1 MPEVTAK
8 PSALKRL
15 GRIAFR
21 IAAGPDKGKPL
32 WARLVLRLTFGFAIG
47 ALIYTILKFPGGP
60 ETIPRYFL
68 KIGWFWFAVIA
79 MEAFGTFLDAIA
91 IKAFAAP
98 ENKCLSLRHTALAQ
112 LSGRAINIVTP
123 TGNLG
128 EVVKMSVLTEYVSQ
142 SRAVSTILLYN
153 IVRFIIELGFVAL
166 AAPICAL
173 LVPMPDWLRALIL
186 VGGAVCLVIS
196 IGCYV
201 LVRRGMLSSV
211 ARALVKIRLIK
222 QARYEKWQD
231 KLQAVDDKLRL
242 VSGASRRDRVI
253 GISAVLL
260 SQITSMTLS
269 LSILVSLGESLS
281 LGFIGAYVVGGFI
294 IYNIAVFVPMGIGL
308 NEGGWYSLL
317 TLMGEGPARVAAGTM
332 MVLARRVTLLMYAGI
347 GLFLI
352 AASSTVKRAK
362 ERQAQKAAEPAEPEP
377 VIAPAVTESSPSSL
391 TGT

>member
-1 MPEVTAK
+1 MSEAK
-8 PSALKRL
+8 VSPLRKL
-15 GRIAFR
+15 GRLAFR

-32 WARLVLRLTFGFAIG
+32 WARLVLRLTFVFAIG

-60 ETIPRYFL
+60 ETIPRYFV
-68 KIGWFWFAVIA
+68 KIGWFWLAVIA
-79 MEAFGTFLDAIA
+79 MEALGTFLDAIA
-91 IKAFAAP
+91 IRAFAAP
-98 ENKCLSLRHTALAQ
+98 ENEKLSLRHTALAQ

-123 TGNLG
+123 SGNLG

-173 LVPMPDWLRALIL
+173 LVPMPDWLRVLIL
-186 VGGAVCLVIS
+186 VGGAVCLAIS
-196 IGCYV
+196 LGCWV

-211 ARALVKIRLIK
+211 ARGLVKIRLIK

-242 VSGASRRDRVI
+242 IAGASRRDRVI
-253 GISAVLL
+253 GIVAVLL

-281 LGFIGAYVVGGFI
+281 VGFIGAYIVGGFV

-317 TLMGEGPARVAAGTM
+317 TLMGEDKARVAAGTM
-332 MVLARRVTLLMYAGI
+332 MVIARRVTLVMYAGV

-362 ERQAQKAAEPAEPEP
+362 QRQAERAANP
-377 VIAPAVTESSPSSL
+377 APAPAPEAAPLSPAL
-391 TGT
+391 TDSRDS

>member
-1 MPEVTAK
+1 MPPSDDAAK
-8 PSALKRL
+8 PSALKKL

-21 IAAGPDKGKPL
+21 VAAGPDKGKPL
-32 WARLVLRLTFGFAIG
+32 WARLVLRLTFVFALG
-47 ALIYTILKFPGGP
+47 ALVYTILKFPGGP
-60 ETIPRYFL
+60 ETIPRYFV
-68 KIGWFWFAVIA
+68 KIGWFWIAVIA

-91 IKAFAAP
+91 IRAFAAP
-98 ENKCLSLRHTALAQ
+98 ENQHLTLRQTALAQ

-128 EVVKMSVLTEYVSQ
+128 EVVKMSVLTEHVSQ

-173 LVPMPDWLRALIL
+173 MVPMPDWLRALIL
-186 VGGAVCLVIS
+186 IGGAVCLAIS
-196 IGCYV
+196 VGCYV

-211 ARALVKIRLIK
+211 ARALVKIRIIK
-222 QARYEKWQD
+222 KARYEKWQD

-253 GISAVLL
+253 GIAAVLL

-281 LGFIGAYVVGGFI
+281 LGFIGAYVVGGFV

-352 AASSTVKRAK
+352 AASSTVKRAR
-362 ERQAQKAAEPAEPEP
+362 ERQAEKVANAELPQAI
-377 VIAPAVTESSPSSL
+377 VVESRD
-391 TGT
+391 G

>member
-1 MPEVTAK
+1 MSESPPTSPLTK
-8 PSALKRL
+8 FGRL
-15 GRIAFR
+15 AFR
-21 IAAGPDKGKPL
+21 IAAGPDRGKPL
-32 WARLVLRLTFGFAIG
+32 WARLVLRLTFIFALG
-47 ALIYTILKFPGGP
+47 ALVYTILKFPGGP

-68 KIGWFWFAVIA
+68 KIGWFWIAVIA

-98 ENKCLSLRHTALAQ
+98 ENQRLKLRHTALAQ

-173 LVPMPDWLRALIL
+173 MVPMPDWLRALIL
-186 VGGAVCLVIS
+186 VGGAVCLAIS

-211 ARALVKIRLIK
+211 ARGLVKIRLIK
-222 QARYEKWQD
+222 KTRYEKWQD

-242 VSGASRRDRVI
+242 ISGASRRDRVI
-253 GISAVLL
+253 GVVAVLL

-281 LGFIGAYVVGGFI
+281 LGFIGAYIVGGFV

-308 NEGGWYSLL
+308 NEGGWYSML

-332 MVLARRVTLLMYAGI
+332 MVLARRVTLVMYAGV

-352 AASSTVKRAK
+352 AASSTVKRAR
-362 ERQAQKAAEPAEPEP
+362 ERQAEAAARVTVEAPVEAVPLSPA
-377 VIAPAVTESSPSSL
+377 L
-391 TGT
+391 TDSRDRA

>member
-1 MPEVTAK
+1 MRK
-8 PSALKRL
+8 L
-15 GRIAFR
+15 GRFAFR

-32 WARLVLRLTFGFAIG
+32 WARLVLRLTFVFAIG

-60 ETIPRYFL
+60 ETIPRYFVR
-68 KIGWFWFAVIA
+68 IGWFWIAVIA

-91 IKAFAAP
+91 IRAFAAP
-98 ENKCLSLRHTALAQ
+98 ENENLSLRHTALAQ

-166 AAPICAL
+166 AAPFCAL
-173 LVPMPDWLRALIL
+173 LVPMPDWLRILI
-186 VGGAVCLVIS
+186 VCGGVVCLAIS
-196 IGCYV
+196 VGCYV
-201 LVRRGMLSSV
+201 LVHRGMLASV
-211 ARALVKIRLIK
+211 ARALVKIRIIK
-222 QARYEKWQD
+222 KARYARWED
-231 KLQAVDDKLRL
+231 KLRAVDDKLRL
-242 VSGASRRDRVI
+242 VAGARRRDRVI
-253 GISAVLL
+253 GILAVLL

-362 ERQAQKAAEPAEPEP
+362 ARQLERAAEPAPVVEPASD
-377 VIAPAVTESSPSSL
+377 APLAVESRE
-391 TGT
+391 